1 MPASAGK
8 GPRVAG
14 LEGGGCHCDDPSNT
28 WRGLHFR
35 LGGQWDCGGCMG
47 TRGNTQPNISEV
59 DGGADGV
66 TSTHTGRSKAV
77 PPPSRHQNIHLQGSG
92 GLSCKN
98 SESQAVLGRC
108 LICSKALVTIDSCNE
123 TVLPS
128 PRSPPGTRQARS
140 PDLENLRV
148 KLHNGLRF
156 PCSGREGA
164 ALRKARGR
172 GQGSRSVA
180 KHFSS

>member
-1 MPASAGK
+1 MTPATPGGVCTLDWGASGTAVAAW
-8 GPRVAG
+8 GPVGTHSQTSLRWMVGQTG
-14 LEGGGCHCDDPSNT
+14 LPP
-28 WRGLHFR
+28 L
-35 LGGQWDCGGCMG
+35 
-47 TRGNTQPNISEV
+47 TRGE
-59 DGGADGV
+59 A
-66 TSTHTGRSKAV
+66 RLC

-128 PRSPPGTRQARS
+128 PRSPPGTHQARS

>member
-1 MPASAGK
+1 MGFEGHQKKFYLNKLEDDASQDVPASAGK

-35 LGGQWDCGGCMG
+35 LGGQWDCGGCVG

-77 PPPSRHQNIHLQGSG
+77 PPPPDTRTFTSRAQVVSVARIL
-92 GLSCKN
+92 
-98 SESQAVLGRC
+98 
-108 LICSKALVTIDSCNE
+108 
-123 TVLPS
+123 S
-128 PRSPPGTRQARS
+128 PR
-140 PDLENLRV
+140 L
-148 KLHNGLRF
+148 
-156 PCSGREGA
+156 C
-164 ALRKARGR
+164 
-172 GQGSRSVA
+172 
-180 KHFSS
+180 